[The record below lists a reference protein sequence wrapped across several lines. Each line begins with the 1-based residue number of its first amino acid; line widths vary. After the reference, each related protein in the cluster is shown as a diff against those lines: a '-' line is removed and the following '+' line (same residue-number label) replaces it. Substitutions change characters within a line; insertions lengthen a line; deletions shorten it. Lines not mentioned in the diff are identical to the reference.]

1 MSECV
6 CACDATLNDMNL
18 NKPLSLPLSVWMV
31 MQEMLISR
39 KEAAREEIRGTSE
52 AKKGGTRARERL
64 LVEVNEGSHAC
75 GAREE

>member
-1 MSECV
+1 
-6 CACDATLNDMNL
+6 
-18 NKPLSLPLSVWMV
+18 